1 MSEDRPIVAPQPR
14 RNADG
19 TTTVTTLDAG
29 DIRLACPDWCVF
41 QHGYLHPPA
50 KAEITHRGDPE
61 WALVE
66 TPETGPTSLVEVGLI
81 QWPFS
86 DRSQVFLAVETDDGH
101 KEVGPTG
108 ARRIAAA
115 LRTHADHIDA
125 MADQLITLR
134 AEGTAR

>member
-1 MSEDRPIVAPQPR
+1 MSGDRPTVAPEPR

-19 TTTVTTLDAG
+19 TITVTTHDAG
-29 DIRLACPDWCVF
+29 DVRLVCPDWCIV
-41 QHGYLHPPA
+41 QHGHRLAPA
-50 KAEITHRGDPE
+50 KVEIVHRGDPE

-66 TPETGPTSLVEVGLI
+66 APETGPTSLVEVGLV

-86 DRSQVFLAVETDDGH
+86 SRSQVLLEVETDDGH

-115 LRTHADHIDA
+115 LRKHADHIDT
-125 MADQLITLR
+125 MAAKLEAIR
-134 AEGTAR
+134 AGEGQ

>member
-19 TTTVTTLDAG
+19 TTTVTAIVYT
-29 DIRLACPDWCVF
+29 DIRLTCPDWCIVE
-41 QHGYLHPPA
+41 HGYPHPPA
-50 KAEITHRGDPE
+50 KTEITHRGDPE

-66 TPETGPTSLVEVGLI
+66 TPETGPTSLVQVGLV

-86 DRSQVFLAVETDDGH
+86 DQAQVFLAVETDDGH

-115 LRTHADHIDA
+115 LRAHADHIDA
-125 MADQLITLR
+125 MAAKLEAIR
-134 AEGTAR
+134 AGESQ